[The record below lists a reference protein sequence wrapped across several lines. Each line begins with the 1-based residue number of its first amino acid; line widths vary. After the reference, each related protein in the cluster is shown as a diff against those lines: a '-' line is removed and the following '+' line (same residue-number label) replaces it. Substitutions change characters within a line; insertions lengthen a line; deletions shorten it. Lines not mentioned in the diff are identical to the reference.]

1 MPYFSHSSAA
11 KRYAET
17 RPYFHPLVMDRI
29 AKLWPQQVP
38 FARALDVG
46 CGTGMSCEA
55 LLIVANKVVG
65 TDISAE
71 MLAEARQI
79 PDITYLQ
86 APAENLPLESQSFDL
101 ITAAMAFHWF
111 DRAAFLKEA
120 KRLLKPGGKVVIYG
134 HGFSG
139 EIPKSPAFKEW
150 HDHVYLKRYPP
161 PPRVSYDA
169 PLPEGC
175 GFTETKTERF
185 RQILRLSAHD
195 ITAYLLTQTNVIAKV
210 EMGDETL
217 EDVDWWI
224 YESVQPYFTEET
236 AKFQFNA
243 HIRYLEP
250 VVAT

>member
-1 MPYFSHSSAA
+1 MSYFSYQSVA
-11 KRYAET
+11 KRYAEA
-17 RPYFHPLVMDRI
+17 RPYFHPLVIDRI
-29 AKLWPQQVP
+29 AKIWPGRVP

-55 LLIVANKVVG
+55 LLIIASKVVG

-71 MLAEARQI
+71 MLAQARQH
-79 PDITYLQ
+79 PDIRYLQ
-86 APAENLPLESQSFDL
+86 APAEKLPLEGQSFDL
-101 ITAAMAFHWF
+101 ITASMAFHWF

-120 KRLLKPGGKVVIYG
+120 KRLLKPDGKVVIYG

-139 EIPKSPAFKEW
+139 EMHKTPAFKEW
-150 HDHVYLKRYPP
+150 HDHVYLKRYPA
-161 PPRVSYDA
+161 PPRTPFDQ

-175 GFTETKTERF
+175 GFSEIKTERF
-185 RQILRLSAHD
+185 RQLLRLSPHE

-210 EMGDETL
+210 EMGEETL

-224 YESVQPYFTEET
+224 YESVQPYFEEQD

-243 HIRYLEP
+243 HIRYLE
-250 VVAT
+250 AG